1 MGLTDPGRHPA
12 DRTLTNAE
20 VLLRLYRTIRQ
31 AAGDALLIGCNTVG
45 TWPPADGDRCDRR
58 NRG

>member
-31 AAGDALLIGCNTVG
+31 AAKDALLIGCNTVG
-45 TWPPADGDRCDRR
+45 HLAAG
-58 NRG
+58 